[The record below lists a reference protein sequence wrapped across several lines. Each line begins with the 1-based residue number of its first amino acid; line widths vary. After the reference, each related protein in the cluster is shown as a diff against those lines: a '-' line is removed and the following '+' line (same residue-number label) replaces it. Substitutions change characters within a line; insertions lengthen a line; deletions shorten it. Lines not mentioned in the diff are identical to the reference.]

1 MFNKLR
7 ETQPELSN
15 ILELEIEKNT
25 FSNSSLFCGPQ
36 YSSKMT
42 AAIEVAKTL
51 SCLSE
56 KKGVNCNCS
65 SCIAYDKY
73 VMQNLVVISNRDF
86 ENRIDVAIQQYSQQ
100 RTAFAKNYLIESV
113 RIFLLSYHNAIY
125 TDKNKTL
132 FETAY
137 EVSELINEFAQNPNE
152 FKIREAQRFT
162 KSLKQK
168 LKPLINVSN
177 KNLTAISV
185 DGVRAMQTWLSNT
198 LVNERARIVVIEA
211 IEKSNDSV
219 RNSLL
224 KILEE
229 PNENVYF
236 ILLSNNPS
244 RIMKTIL
251 SRVRRYN
258 FPQIPIEKQVKILA
272 PFNLEDSLIN
282 CFEKFF
288 LSASGIK
295 MNEVN
300 NALDSLVLSA
310 INKREMNSNML
321 ASIIKVLDSS
331 TEDEYILQELLNKVK
346 NEYLNKKIDNKTCK
360 KIIQDISVLY
370 NNQRVFNLPKKNM
383 YENVYRK
390 MMENVNA

>member
-15 ILELEIEKNT
+15 ILELEIEKDT

-51 SCLSE
+51 SCLTD
-56 KKGVNCNCS
+56 KKGANCSCS
-65 SCIAYDKY
+65 SCVAYDKY
-73 VMQNLVVISNRDF
+73 IMQNLVVISNRDF
-86 ENRIDVAIQQYSQQ
+86 ENRIDVAIQQYLKQ
-100 RTAFAKNYLIESV
+100 RTNFTKNYLIENI

-125 TDKNKTL
+125 TDKSKNL
-132 FETAY
+132 FESAY
-137 EVSELINEFAQNPNE
+137 EVSELINEFAQNTNE
-152 FKIREAQRFT
+152 FKIREAQRFC
-162 KSLKQK
+162 KNLKQK
-168 LKPLINVSN
+168 LKPLITVSN
-177 KNLTAISV
+177 KNLTSISV

-198 LVNERARIVVIEA
+198 LVSEKARIVVIEA

-258 FPQIPIEKQVKILA
+258 FSQIPIERQIKIIA
-272 PFNLEDSLIN
+272 PFDLEDSSID

-300 NALDSLVLSA
+300 NALDTLILAV
-310 INKREMNSNML
+310 INKREINSNTL
-321 ASIIKVLDSS
+321 ASIIKTLDSS
-331 TEDEYILQELLNKVK
+331 TEDEYILQELLRKVK
-346 NEYLNKKIDNKTCK
+346 NEYLNKKIDNRTSK
-360 KIIQDISVLY
+360 KIIQDISLLY